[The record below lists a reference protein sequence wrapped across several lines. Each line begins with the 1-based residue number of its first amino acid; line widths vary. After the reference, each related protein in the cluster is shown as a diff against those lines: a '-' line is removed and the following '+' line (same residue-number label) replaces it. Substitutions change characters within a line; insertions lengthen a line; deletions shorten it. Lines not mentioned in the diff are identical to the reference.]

1 MAFAVTCF
9 NSGIEKRKNLCYTN
23 KLVCSFV
30 INDIRNRKRSIIED
44 KIMQKNSIKNTG
56 MLFLAALIWG
66 FAFVA
71 QSAGMEYVGP
81 FTFNAVRCVIGAIV
95 LVPVALVW
103 KPEGST
109 EDKKKKNEKTIA
121 EGQKKNLK
129 SWFHRN
135 KTLLL
140 GGISCGVFLGVATNL
155 QQIGILSTSV
165 GKAGFLTALY
175 IVLVPIA
182 GLFFKKKCGITVWIG
197 VICSLAGLYLLCMT
211 EGSFQL
217 ATGDLFLLGCAV
229 VFTGH
234 ILVIDYFAPKVNGVW
249 MSCIQFLVAGIISAI
264 PMALTETPTLASI
277 LDAKLPILY
286 AGVMSCGVAYTLQIL
301 GQKNYNPTIAVL
313 ILSLE
318 SCFSVLGGFLILKET
333 LSAREL
339 TGCALMFVAIILA
352 QLPGGGKKKA
362 E

>member
-1 MAFAVTCF
+1 
-9 NSGIEKRKNLCYTN
+9 
-23 KLVCSFV
+23 
-30 INDIRNRKRSIIED
+30 
-44 KIMQKNSIKNTG
+44 MQKNSIKNTT

-81 FTFNAVRCVIGAIV
+81 FTFNAVRCVIGAVV
-95 LVPVALVW
+95 LVPVALLY
-103 KPEGST
+103 KQEGGSGSGDENST
-109 EDKKKKNEKTIA
+109 QVEAKTVKQ
-121 EGQKKNLK
+121 G
-129 SWFHRN
+129 WFSRN

-155 QQIGILSTSV
+155 QQIGIMTTSV

-182 GLFFKKKCGITVWIG
+182 GLFFKKKCPATVWIG
-197 VICSLAGLYLLCMT
+197 VVCSFAGLYLLCMT
-211 EGSFQL
+211 GGSFAL
-217 ATGDLFLLGCAV
+217 ATGDLLLLGCAV
-229 VFTGH
+229 FFTGH

-264 PMALTETPTLASI
+264 PMLFTETPTWEGIFA
-277 LDAKLPILY
+277 AKLPILY

-301 GQKNYNPTIAVL
+301 GQKNYNPTVAVL

-318 SCFSVLGGFLILKET
+318 SCFSVLGGFLILQET

-339 TGCALMFVAIILA
+339 CGCALMFAAIILA
-352 QLPGGGKKKA
+352 QLPGKK

>member
-1 MAFAVTCF
+1 
-9 NSGIEKRKNLCYTN
+9 
-23 KLVCSFV
+23 
-30 INDIRNRKRSIIED
+30 
-44 KIMQKNSIKNTG
+44 MQKNSVKNTG

-81 FTFNAVRCVIGAIV
+81 FTFNAVRCTIGAIV
-95 LVPVALVW
+95 LVPVALLF
-103 KPEGST
+103 KSENS
-109 EDKKKKNEKTIA
+109 DLEKEENRNTGTTWLA
-121 EGQKKNLK
+121 
-129 SWFHRN
+129 RN

-140 GGISCGVFLGVATNL
+140 GGTLCGIFLGVATNL
-155 QQIGILSTSV
+155 QQIGIMTTSV

-182 GLFFKKKCGITVWIG
+182 GLFFKKKCGVAVWIG
-197 VICSLAGLYLLCMT
+197 VVCSFAGLYLLCMT

-217 ATGDLFLLGCAV
+217 ATGDLLLLGCAV

-249 MSCIQFLVAGIISAI
+249 MSCIQFLVAGIISAV
-264 PMALTETPTLASI
+264 PMLFTETPTWESVFA
-277 LDAKLPILY
+277 AKLPILY

-318 SCFSVLGGFLILKET
+318 SCFSVLGGFLILHET

-339 TGCALMFVAIILA
+339 CGCGLMFVAIILA
-352 QLPGGGKKKA
+352 QLPGGKKSN

>member
-1 MAFAVTCF
+1 MP
-9 NSGIEKRKNLCYTN
+9 
-23 KLVCSFV
+23 
-30 INDIRNRKRSIIED
+30 
-44 KIMQKNSIKNTG
+44 KNSLKNTG

-81 FTFNAVRCVIGAIV
+81 FTFNTVRCIIGALV
-95 LVPVALVW
+95 LVPVALLW
-103 KPEGST
+103 KMEKGNSV
-109 EDKKKKNEKTIA
+109 EKTDDKLRR
-121 EGQKKNLK
+121 ETG
-129 SWFHRN
+129 WFSRN

-140 GGISCGVFLGVATNL
+140 GGISCGLFLGVATNL
-155 QQIGILSTSV
+155 QQIGIMSTSV

-175 IVLVPIA
+175 IVLVPVA
-182 GLFFKKKCGITVWIG
+182 GLFFKKKCGWSVWIG
-197 VICSLAGLYLLCMT
+197 VVCSLLGLYLLCIT
-211 EGSFQL
+211 EGNFRL
-217 ATGDLFLLGCAV
+217 AEGDVFLLGCAV

-249 MSCIQFLVAGIISAI
+249 MSCIQFLVAGIISAV
-264 PMALTETPTLASI
+264 PMVLTETPTVASI
-277 LDAKLPILY
+277 WEARLPILY

-318 SCFSVLGGFLILKET
+318 SCFSVLGGFLILQET

-339 TGCALMFVAIILA
+339 AGCGLMFAAIILA
-352 QLPGGGKKKA
+352 QLPGDKVGKKLQDKP
-362 E
+362 

>member
-1 MAFAVTCF
+1 
-9 NSGIEKRKNLCYTN
+9 
-23 KLVCSFV
+23 
-30 INDIRNRKRSIIED
+30 
-44 KIMQKNSIKNTG
+44 MQKNSIKNTG

-81 FTFNAVRCVIGAIV
+81 FTFNAVRCIIGSLV
-95 LVPVALVW
+95 LVPVALLY
-103 KPEGST
+103 KPEESNGDGTKKST
-109 EDKKKKNEKTIA
+109 RVEDETVK
-121 EGQKKNLK
+121 G
-129 SWFHRN
+129 SWFSRN

-140 GGISCGVFLGVATNL
+140 GGVSCGIFLGVATNL
-155 QQIGILSTSV
+155 QQIGIMTTSV

-182 GLFFKKKCGITVWIG
+182 GMFFKKKCPATVWIG
-197 VICSLAGLYLLCMT
+197 VVCSFAGLYLLCMT
-211 EGSFQL
+211 GGSFSL
-217 ATGDLFLLGCAV
+217 ATGDLLLLGCAV

-249 MSCIQFLVAGIISAI
+249 MSCIQFLTAGIISAI
-264 PMALTETPTLASI
+264 PMLFTETPTWEGIFA
-277 LDAKLPILY
+277 AKLPILY

-301 GQKNYNPTIAVL
+301 GQKNYNPTVAVL

-318 SCFSVLGGFLILKET
+318 SCFSVLGGFLILHET
-333 LSAREL
+333 LSVREL
-339 TGCALMFVAIILA
+339 CGCALMFAAIILA
-352 QLPGGGKKKA
+352 QLPGKRSKN

>member
-1 MAFAVTCF
+1 
-9 NSGIEKRKNLCYTN
+9 
-23 KLVCSFV
+23 
-30 INDIRNRKRSIIED
+30 
-44 KIMQKNSIKNTG
+44 MQKSGLKNIV

-66 FAFVA
+66 FSFVA
-71 QSAGMEYVGP
+71 QSAGMNYVGP
-81 FTFNAVRCVIGAIV
+81 FTFNAVRCLIGALV
-95 LVPVALVW
+95 LVPVALLY
-103 KPEGST
+103 KPEQAKGT
-109 EDKKKKNEKTIA
+109 
-121 EGQKKNLK
+121 
-129 SWFHRN
+129 R

-155 QQIGILSTSV
+155 QQIGIMTTSV

-182 GLFFKKKCGITVWIG
+182 GLFFKKKCPVTVWFG
-197 VICSLAGLYLLCMT
+197 VVCSFIGLYLLCING
-211 EGSFQL
+211 GSFSL
-217 ATGDLFLLGCAV
+217 AMGDLLLLGCAV

-264 PMALTETPTLASI
+264 PMVLTETPTWETIFA
-277 LDAKLPILY
+277 AKLPILY

-318 SCFSVLGGFLILKET
+318 SCFSVLGGFLILHET
-333 LSAREL
+333 LAAREL
-339 TGCALMFVAIILA
+339 LGCALMFAAIILA
-352 QLPGGGKKKA
+352 QLPGGTKVEKTSLENTGEKRSSY

>member
-1 MAFAVTCF
+1 
-9 NSGIEKRKNLCYTN
+9 
-23 KLVCSFV
+23 
-30 INDIRNRKRSIIED
+30 
-44 KIMQKNSIKNTG
+44 MQKNSMKNTA

-71 QSAGMEYVGP
+71 QSAGMEHVGP
-81 FTFNAVRCVIGAIV
+81 FTFNAVRCIIGSLV
-95 LVPVALVW
+95 LVPVAFFW
-103 KPEGST
+103 KPEEERRSTAEDST
-109 EDKKKKNEKTIA
+109 EYSTKVESTDVKTTW
-121 EGQKKNLK
+121 L
-129 SWFHRN
+129 SRN

-155 QQIGILSTSV
+155 QQVGIMTTSV

-175 IVLVPIA
+175 IVLVPVA
-182 GLFFKKKCGITVWIG
+182 GLFFKKKCPFTVWVG
-197 VICSLAGLYLLCMT
+197 VVCSFAGLYLLCMT
-211 EGSFQL
+211 GGSFAL
-217 ATGDLFLLGCAV
+217 ATGDLLLLGCAV

-249 MSCIQFLVAGIISAI
+249 MSCIQFFVAGIISAI
-264 PMALTETPTLASI
+264 PMLFTETPTWEGIFA
-277 LDAKLPILY
+277 AKLPILY

-339 TGCALMFVAIILA
+339 CGCALMFAAIILA
-352 QLPGGGKKKA
+352 QLPGKSSQK
-362 E
+362 ENQELV

>member
-1 MAFAVTCF
+1 
-9 NSGIEKRKNLCYTN
+9 
-23 KLVCSFV
+23 
-30 INDIRNRKRSIIED
+30 
-44 KIMQKNSIKNTG
+44 MQKNSMKNTG

-71 QSAGMEYVGP
+71 QSAGMNYVGP
-81 FTFNAVRCVIGAIV
+81 FTFNAVRCIIGAIV
-95 LVPVALVW
+95 LVPVALLY
-103 KPEGST
+103 KPEQEIDKTDKNST
-109 EDKKKKNEKTIA
+109 EVEREIRKTTWL
-121 EGQKKNLK
+121 Q
-129 SWFHRN
+129 RN
-135 KTLLL
+135 KPLLL
-140 GGISCGVFLGVATNL
+140 GGVSCGVFLGVATNL
-155 QQIGILSTSV
+155 QQIGIMSTSV

-182 GLFFKKKCGITVWIG
+182 GLFFKKKCPATVCFG
-197 VICSLAGLYLLCMT
+197 VVCSFAGLYLLCMT
-211 EGSFQL
+211 GGSFAL
-217 ATGDLFLLGCAV
+217 ATGDLLLLGCAV

-249 MSCIQFLVAGIISAI
+249 MSCIQFFTAGIISAV
-264 PMALTETPTLASI
+264 PMIFTETPTWEGIFA
-277 LDAKLPILY
+277 AKLPILY

-318 SCFSVLGGFLILKET
+318 SCFSVLGGFLILHET

-339 TGCALMFVAIILA
+339 CGCALMFVAIILA
-352 QLPGGGKKKA
+352 QLPGKRSKH

>member
-1 MAFAVTCF
+1 
-9 NSGIEKRKNLCYTN
+9 
-23 KLVCSFV
+23 
-30 INDIRNRKRSIIED
+30 
-44 KIMQKNSIKNTG
+44 MQKNSVKNTG

-81 FTFNAVRCVIGAIV
+81 FTFNAVRCTIGAIV
-95 LVPVALVW
+95 LVPVALLF
-103 KPEGST
+103 KPDNSAL
-109 EDKKKKNEKTIA
+109 EKA
-121 EGQKKNLK
+121 ENRNTGNTWLT
-129 SWFHRN
+129 RN

-140 GGISCGVFLGVATNL
+140 GGTLCGIFLGVATNL
-155 QQIGILSTSV
+155 QQIGIMTTSV

-182 GLFFKKKCGITVWIG
+182 GLFFKKKCGVAVWIG
-197 VICSLAGLYLLCMT
+197 VVCSFAGLYLLCMT

-217 ATGDLFLLGCAV
+217 ATGDLLLLGCAV

-249 MSCIQFLVAGIISAI
+249 MSCIQFLVAGIISAV
-264 PMALTETPTLASI
+264 PMLFTETPTWESI
-277 LDAKLPILY
+277 FAAKLPILY

-318 SCFSVLGGFLILKET
+318 SCFSVLGGFLILHEA
-333 LSAREL
+333 LSVREL
-339 TGCALMFVAIILA
+339 CGCGLMFIAIILA
-352 QLPGGGKKKA
+352 QLPGGKKNNEQRKDNCDDKGKSL
-362 E
+362 

>member
-1 MAFAVTCF
+1 
-9 NSGIEKRKNLCYTN
+9 
-23 KLVCSFV
+23 
-30 INDIRNRKRSIIED
+30 
-44 KIMQKNSIKNTG
+44 MQKNSMKNTG

-71 QSAGMEYVGP
+71 QSAGMNYVGP
-81 FTFNAVRCVIGAIV
+81 FTFNAVRCIIGAIV
-95 LVPVALVW
+95 LVPVALLY
-103 KPEGST
+103 KPEQEIGKTDNDST
-109 EDKKKKNEKTIA
+109 EVEQTMRKT
-121 EGQKKNLK
+121 
-129 SWFHRN
+129 SWLQRN

-140 GGISCGVFLGVATNL
+140 GGVSCGVFLGVATNL
-155 QQIGILSTSV
+155 QQIGIMSTSV

-182 GLFFKKKCGITVWIG
+182 GIFFKKKCLATVWFG
-197 VICSLAGLYLLCMT
+197 VVCSFAGLYLLCMT
-211 EGSFQL
+211 GGSFAL
-217 ATGDLFLLGCAV
+217 ATGDLLLLGCAV

-249 MSCIQFLVAGIISAI
+249 MSCIQFLTAGIISAV
-264 PMALTETPTLASI
+264 PMIFTETPTWDGIFA
-277 LDAKLPILY
+277 AKLPILY

-318 SCFSVLGGFLILKET
+318 SCFSVLGGFLILHET

-339 TGCALMFVAIILA
+339 CGCALMFVAIILA
-352 QLPGGGKKKA
+352 QLPGKRSKH

>member
-1 MAFAVTCF
+1 
-9 NSGIEKRKNLCYTN
+9 
-23 KLVCSFV
+23 
-30 INDIRNRKRSIIED
+30 
-44 KIMQKNSIKNTG
+44 MQKNSIKNTG

-71 QSAGMEYVGP
+71 QSAGMDYVGP
-81 FTFNAVRCVIGAIV
+81 FTFNAVRCVIGSIV
-95 LVPVALVW
+95 LVPVALLY
-103 KPEGST
+103 KPEKGEST
-109 EDKKKKNEKTIA
+109 AVECKKGN
-121 EGQKKNLK
+121 
-129 SWFHRN
+129 WFQRN

-140 GGISCGVFLGVATNL
+140 GGISCGIFLGVATNL
-155 QQIGILSTSV
+155 QQIGIMSTSV

-182 GLFFKKKCGITVWIG
+182 GLFFKKKCGMAVWIG
-197 VICSLAGLYLLCMT
+197 VVCSLAGLYLLCMT
-211 EGSFQL
+211 EGSMRL

-264 PMALTETPTLASI
+264 PMVFTETPTWETI
-277 LDAKLPILY
+277 WVAKLPILY
-286 AGVMSCGVAYTLQIL
+286 AGVMSCGVAYTLQIF
-301 GQKNYNPTIAVL
+301 GQKNYNPTVAVL

-318 SCFSVLGGFLILKET
+318 SCFSVLGGFLILHET
-333 LSAREL
+333 LSIREL
-339 TGCALMFVAIILA
+339 SGCVLMFVAIILA
-352 QLPGGGKKKA
+352 QLPENRKKKA

>member
-1 MAFAVTCF
+1 
-9 NSGIEKRKNLCYTN
+9 
-23 KLVCSFV
+23 
-30 INDIRNRKRSIIED
+30 
-44 KIMQKNSIKNTG
+44 MQKNSMKNTG

-81 FTFNAVRCVIGAIV
+81 FTFNAVRCIIGALV
-95 LVPVALVW
+95 LVPVALIY
-103 KPEGST
+103 KPESNTEEQNKSSAKAENSNINNMNSISSADNIGNKANRNSKNYTDST
-109 EDKKKKNEKTIA
+109 
-121 EGQKKNLK
+121 
-129 SWFHRN
+129 WFSRN

-140 GGISCGVFLGVATNL
+140 GGISCGTFLGVATNL
-155 QQIGILSTSV
+155 QQIGIMSTSV

-182 GLFFKKKCGITVWIG
+182 GIFFKKKCPPTVWVG
-197 VICSLAGLYLLCMT
+197 VICSFIGLYLLCMT
-211 EGSFQL
+211 GGSFAL
-217 ATGDLFLLGCAV
+217 ATGDLLLLGCAV

-249 MSCIQFLVAGIISAI
+249 MSCIQFLTAGVISAV
-264 PMALTETPTLASI
+264 PMLLTETPTWEGIFA
-277 LDAKLPILY
+277 AKLPILY
-286 AGVMSCGVAYTLQIL
+286 AGAMSCGVAYTLQIL

-318 SCFSVLGGFLILKET
+318 SCFSVLGGFLILHET

-339 TGCALMFVAIILA
+339 CGCALMFAAIILA
-352 QLPGGGKKKA
+352 QLPGKRS
-362 E
+362 ENE

>member
-1 MAFAVTCF
+1 
-9 NSGIEKRKNLCYTN
+9 
-23 KLVCSFV
+23 
-30 INDIRNRKRSIIED
+30 
-44 KIMQKNSIKNTG
+44 MQKNSMKNTV

-81 FTFNAVRCVIGAIV
+81 FTFNAVRCVIGAVV
-95 LVPVALVW
+95 LVPVALFY
-103 KPEGST
+103 KPEELPGNSAGDST
-109 EDKKKKNEKTIA
+109 KVEETGKKN
-121 EGQKKNLK
+121 N
-129 SWFHRN
+129 WFSSN

-155 QQIGILSTSV
+155 QQIGIMTTSV

-182 GLFFKKKCGITVWIG
+182 GIFFKKKCPVTVWIG
-197 VICSLAGLYLLCMT
+197 VACSFAGLYLLCMT
-211 EGSFQL
+211 GGSFAL
-217 ATGDLFLLGCAV
+217 ATGDLLLLGCAV

-249 MSCIQFLVAGIISAI
+249 MSCIQFLVAGIISAV
-264 PMALTETPTLASI
+264 PMVLTETPAWESI
-277 LDAKLPILY
+277 FAAKLPILY

-301 GQKNYNPTIAVL
+301 GQKNYNPTVAVL

-318 SCFSVLGGFLILKET
+318 SCFSVLGGFLILQET

-339 TGCALMFVAIILA
+339 CGCALMFAAIILA
-352 QLPGGGKKKA
+352 QLPGRKPEESSA
-362 E
+362 EKEKRE

>member
-1 MAFAVTCF
+1 
-9 NSGIEKRKNLCYTN
+9 
-23 KLVCSFV
+23 
-30 INDIRNRKRSIIED
+30 
-44 KIMQKNSIKNTG
+44 MQKSSMKNTA

-81 FTFNAVRCVIGAIV
+81 FTFNAVRCIIGAAV
-95 LVPVALVW
+95 LVPVALLW
-103 KPEGST
+103 KQ
-109 EDKKKKNEKTIA
+109 EDKSDDEKDSPA
-121 EGQKKNLK
+121 DN
-129 SWFHRN
+129 WFARN

-140 GGISCGVFLGVATNL
+140 GGISCGIFLGVATNL
-155 QQIGILSTSV
+155 QQIGIMTTSV

-175 IVLVPIA
+175 IVLVPVA
-182 GLFFKKKCGITVWIG
+182 GLFFKKKCGASVWIG
-197 VICSLAGLYLLCMT
+197 VVCSFAGLYLLCMT
-211 EGSFQL
+211 GGSFSL
-217 ATGDLFLLGCAV
+217 AVGDLLLLACAV

-264 PMALTETPTLASI
+264 PMIFTETPTRESI
-277 LDAKLPILY
+277 FAAKLPILY

-301 GQKNYNPTIAVL
+301 GQKNYNPTVAVL

-318 SCFSVLGGFLILKET
+318 SCFSVLGGFLILQET

-339 TGCALMFVAIILA
+339 CGCGLMFAAIILA
-352 QLPGGGKKKA
+352 QLPGKA
-362 E
+362 TGAESAENEN

>member
-1 MAFAVTCF
+1 
-9 NSGIEKRKNLCYTN
+9 
-23 KLVCSFV
+23 
-30 INDIRNRKRSIIED
+30 
-44 KIMQKNSIKNTG
+44 MQKSGLKNIV

-71 QSAGMEYVGP
+71 QSAGMNYVGP
-81 FTFNAVRCVIGAIV
+81 FTFNAVRCLIGALV
-95 LVPVALVW
+95 LVPVALLY
-103 KPEGST
+103 KPEQAKGT
-109 EDKKKKNEKTIA
+109 
-121 EGQKKNLK
+121 
-129 SWFHRN
+129 R

-155 QQIGILSTSV
+155 QQIGIMTTSV

-182 GLFFKKKCGITVWIG
+182 GLFFKKKCPVTVWFG
-197 VICSLAGLYLLCMT
+197 VVCSFIGLYLLCING
-211 EGSFQL
+211 GSFSL
-217 ATGDLFLLGCAV
+217 AMGDLLLLGCAV

-264 PMALTETPTLASI
+264 PMVLTETPTWETIFA
-277 LDAKLPILY
+277 AKLPILY

-318 SCFSVLGGFLILKET
+318 SCFSVLGGFLILHET
-333 LSAREL
+333 LAAREL
-339 TGCALMFVAIILA
+339 LGCALMFAAIILA
-352 QLPGGGKKKA
+352 QLPGGTKVEKTSLENTGEKRSSY

>member
-1 MAFAVTCF
+1 
-9 NSGIEKRKNLCYTN
+9 
-23 KLVCSFV
+23 
-30 INDIRNRKRSIIED
+30 
-44 KIMQKNSIKNTG
+44 MQKNSIKNTA

-71 QSAGMEYVGP
+71 QSAGMDYVGP
-81 FTFNAVRCVIGAIV
+81 FTFNAVRCVIGAMV
-95 LVPVALVW
+95 LVPVALWW
-103 KPEGST
+103 KPEREAESNVEQERCST
-109 EDKKKKNEKTIA
+109 TVEEKSAKT
-121 EGQKKNLK
+121 
-129 SWFHRN
+129 SWFQRN
-135 KTLLL
+135 KTLLI
-140 GGISCGVFLGVATNL
+140 GGISCGLFLGVATNL

-175 IVLVPIA
+175 IVLVPIV
-182 GLFFKKKCGITVWIG
+182 GLFFKKKCGFTVWIG
-197 VICSLAGLYLLCMT
+197 VACSLIGLYLLCMT
-211 EGSFQL
+211 EGSFTL

-264 PMALTETPTLASI
+264 PMLFTETPTWDAI
-277 LDAKLPILY
+277 WAAKLPILY

-301 GQKNYNPTIAVL
+301 GQKNYNPTVAVL

-318 SCFSVLGGFLILKET
+318 SCFSVLGGFLILQET

-339 TGCALMFVAIILA
+339 FGCGLMFAAIILA
-352 QLPGGGKKKA
+352 QLPGKK

>member
-1 MAFAVTCF
+1 
-9 NSGIEKRKNLCYTN
+9 
-23 KLVCSFV
+23 
-30 INDIRNRKRSIIED
+30 
-44 KIMQKNSIKNTG
+44 MQKNSIKNTG

-81 FTFNAVRCVIGAIV
+81 FTFNAVRCGIGALV
-95 LVPVALVW
+95 LIPVALFW
-103 KPEGST
+103 KPEKA
-109 EDKKKKNEKTIA
+109 DKEQGLYDA
-121 EGQKKNLK
+121 ENGTKQ
-129 SWFHRN
+129 SWFSRN

-140 GGISCGVFLGVATNL
+140 GGICCGVFLGVATNL
-155 QQIGILSTSV
+155 QQIGIMSTSV

-175 IVLVPIA
+175 IVLVPVT
-182 GLFFKKKCGITVWIG
+182 GLFFKKKCGFTVWIG
-197 VICSLAGLYLLCMT
+197 VVCSLLGLYLLCIT
-211 EGSFQL
+211 GESFRL

-249 MSCIQFLVAGIISAI
+249 MSCIQFLIAGIISAV
-264 PMALTETPTLASI
+264 PMVLTETPTVTAI
-277 LDAKLPILY
+277 WEAKLPILY

-301 GQKNYNPTIAVL
+301 GQKDYNPTIAVL

-318 SCFSVLGGFLILKET
+318 SCFSVLGGFLILHEN

-339 TGCALMFVAIILA
+339 AGCGLMFAAIILA
-352 QLPGGGKKKA
+352 QLPGGKEEKKLQDKP
-362 E
+362 

>member
-1 MAFAVTCF
+1 
-9 NSGIEKRKNLCYTN
+9 
-23 KLVCSFV
+23 
-30 INDIRNRKRSIIED
+30 
-44 KIMQKNSIKNTG
+44 MQKNSVKNTG

-71 QSAGMEYVGP
+71 QSAGMEFVGP
-81 FTFNAVRCVIGAIV
+81 FTFNAVRCIIGAIV
-95 LVPVALVW
+95 LVPVALFY
-103 KPEGST
+103 KPE
-109 EDKKKKNEKTIA
+109 EVIEKTDKVSIA
-121 EGQKKNLK
+121 VEQDAKK
-129 SWFHRN
+129 STWFARN

-155 QQIGILSTSV
+155 QQIGIMTTSV

-182 GLFFKKKCGITVWIG
+182 GLFFKKRCPVTVWIG
-197 VICSLAGLYLLCMT
+197 VVCSFAGLYLLCMT
-211 EGSFQL
+211 GGSFSL
-217 ATGDLFLLGCAV
+217 ATGDLLLLGCAV

-234 ILVIDYFAPKVNGVW
+234 ILVIDFFAPKVNGVW
-249 MSCIQFLVAGIISAI
+249 MSCIQFFTAGIISAI
-264 PMALTETPTLASI
+264 PMILTETPTREGIFA
-277 LDAKLPILY
+277 AKLPILY
-286 AGVMSCGVAYTLQIL
+286 AGVMSCGVAYTMQIL

-318 SCFSVLGGFLILKET
+318 SCFSVLGGFLILEET

-339 TGCALMFVAIILA
+339 CGCALMFVAIILA
-352 QLPGGGKKKA
+352 QLPEKRSKH

>member
-1 MAFAVTCF
+1 
-9 NSGIEKRKNLCYTN
+9 
-23 KLVCSFV
+23 
-30 INDIRNRKRSIIED
+30 
-44 KIMQKNSIKNTG
+44 MQKNSMKNTG

-71 QSAGMEYVGP
+71 QSAGMNYVGP
-81 FTFNAVRCVIGAIV
+81 FTFNAVRCIIGAIV
-95 LVPVALVW
+95 LVPVALLY
-103 KPEGST
+103 KPEQEIDKTDNDST
-109 EDKKKKNEKTIA
+109 KVEREIRKTTWL
-121 EGQKKNLK
+121 Q
-129 SWFHRN
+129 RN

-140 GGISCGVFLGVATNL
+140 GGVSCGVFLGVATNL
-155 QQIGILSTSV
+155 QQIGIMSTSV

-182 GLFFKKKCGITVWIG
+182 GLFYKKKCPATVWFG
-197 VICSLAGLYLLCMT
+197 VVCSFAGLYLLCMT
-211 EGSFQL
+211 GGSFAL
-217 ATGDLFLLGCAV
+217 ATGDLLLLGCAV

-249 MSCIQFLVAGIISAI
+249 MSCIQFFTAGIISAV
-264 PMALTETPTLASI
+264 PMIFTEMPTWEGIFA
-277 LDAKLPILY
+277 AKLPILY

-318 SCFSVLGGFLILKET
+318 SCFSVLGGFLILHET

-339 TGCALMFVAIILA
+339 CGCALMFVAIILA
-352 QLPGGGKKKA
+352 QLPGKRSKH

>member
-1 MAFAVTCF
+1 M
-9 NSGIEKRKNLCYTN
+9 EKEEKN
-23 KLVCSFV
+23 
-30 INDIRNRKRSIIED
+30 
-44 KIMQKNSIKNTG
+44 MQKNSIKNTG

-81 FTFNAVRCVIGAIV
+81 FTFNAVRCFIGAAV
-95 LVPVALVW
+95 LVPVALLW
-103 KPEGST
+103 KQEPEK
-109 EDKKKKNEKTIA
+109 EEAEKGNIK
-121 EGQKKNLK
+121 E
-129 SWFHRN
+129 SWFSRN
-135 KTLLL
+135 KTLLF

-155 QQIGILSTSV
+155 QQVGIMSTSV

-175 IVLVPIA
+175 IVLVPVA
-182 GLFFKKKCGITVWIG
+182 GLFFKKKCPATVWVG
-197 VICSLAGLYLLCMT
+197 VLCSFFGLYLLCMT
-211 EGSFQL
+211 DGSFFL
-217 ATGDLFLLGCAV
+217 ATGDVLLLACAV

-249 MSCIQFLVAGIISAI
+249 MSCIQFLVAGIISAVL
-264 PMALTETPTLASI
+264 MLFAETPTWTDIFS
-277 LDAKLPILY
+277 AKLPILY

-318 SCFSVLGGFLILKET
+318 SCFSVLGGFMILHET

-339 TGCALMFVAIILA
+339 FGCALMFAAIILA
-352 QLPGGGKKKA
+352 QLPGKRSQN

>member
-1 MAFAVTCF
+1 
-9 NSGIEKRKNLCYTN
+9 
-23 KLVCSFV
+23 
-30 INDIRNRKRSIIED
+30 
-44 KIMQKNSIKNTG
+44 

-71 QSAGMEYVGP
+71 QSAGMDYVGP
-81 FTFNAVRCVIGAIV
+81 FTFNAVRCIIGALV
-95 LVPVALVW
+95 LVPVALLG
-103 KPEGST
+103 KSE
-109 EDKKKKNEKTIA
+109 ERAKEQRELKEK
-121 EGQKKNLK
+121 E
-129 SWFHRN
+129 SWFSRN

-140 GGISCGVFLGVATNL
+140 GGIACGVFLGVATNL

-175 IVLVPIA
+175 IVLVPVA
-182 GLFFKKKCGITVWIG
+182 GLFFKKKCGVTVWIG
-197 VICSLAGLYLLCMT
+197 VVCSLFGLYLLCMT
-211 EGSFQL
+211 EGSFAL

-249 MSCIQFLVAGIISAI
+249 MSCIQFLVAGVISAI
-264 PMALTETPTLASI
+264 PMVFTETPTWEAVWA
-277 LDAKLPILY
+277 AKLPILY

-333 LSAREL
+333 LSGREL
-339 TGCALMFVAIILA
+339 AGCALMFVAIILA
-352 QLPGGGKKKA
+352 QLPGGTKTEKA
-362 E
+362 SAKQER

>member
-1 MAFAVTCF
+1 
-9 NSGIEKRKNLCYTN
+9 
-23 KLVCSFV
+23 
-30 INDIRNRKRSIIED
+30 
-44 KIMQKNSIKNTG
+44 MQKNSIKNTG

-81 FTFNAVRCVIGAIV
+81 FTFNAVRCIIGSLV
-95 LVPVALVW
+95 LVPVALLY
-103 KPEGST
+103 KPEESNGDGTKKST
-109 EDKKKKNEKTIA
+109 RVEDETVK
-121 EGQKKNLK
+121 G
-129 SWFHRN
+129 SWFSRN

-140 GGISCGVFLGVATNL
+140 GGVSCGIFLGVATNL
-155 QQIGILSTSV
+155 QQIGIMTTSV

-182 GLFFKKKCGITVWIG
+182 GLFFKKKCPATVWIG
-197 VICSLAGLYLLCMT
+197 VVCSFAGLYLLCMT
-211 EGSFQL
+211 GGSFSL
-217 ATGDLFLLGCAV
+217 ATGDLLLLGCAV

-249 MSCIQFLVAGIISAI
+249 MSCIQFLTAGIISAI
-264 PMALTETPTLASI
+264 PMLFTETPTWEGIFA
-277 LDAKLPILY
+277 AKLPILY

-301 GQKNYNPTIAVL
+301 GQKNYNPTVAVL

-318 SCFSVLGGFLILKET
+318 SCFSVLGGFLILHET
-333 LSAREL
+333 LTAREL
-339 TGCALMFVAIILA
+339 CGCALMFAAIILA
-352 QLPGGGKKKA
+352 QLPGKRSKN